1 MGQSA
6 SLQGDQAIKAQTIAQ
21 VDNETAYY
29 CAYNFPAVLKT
40 VGPEHWY
47 SKLKPMHDQ
56 MVTDMRWKVR
66 RSLSFSMHEC
76 ARILGATITEKDLM
90 PVLFHFLQDI
100 ADVAAGV
107 LENLPQILQVLSQA
121 QRDQY
126 IELFIQAQN
135 KVEQANKNQ
144 WRQREQFAV

>member
-1 MGQSA
+1 MEYYLGF
-6 SLQGDQAIKAQTIAQ
+6 GKAPPKQDNRGKATVPSIAA
-21 VDNETAYY
+21 VDNDTAYY
-29 CAYNFPAVLKT
+29 CAYNFPAVLRT
-40 VGPEHWY
+40 VGPEFWY
-47 SKLKPMHDQ
+47 TKLKPMHDQ

-76 ARILGATITEKDLM
+76 ARILGPTITEKDLM

-107 LENLPQILQVLSQA
+107 LENLPQILQVLSQE

-135 KVEQANKNQ
+135 KVESANKN
-144 WRQREQFAV
+144 